1 MPFVRLLRGLL
12 RSPALTIAATLC
24 TAVGVVATTAVA
36 TLANAV
42 LLRPVP
48 FPDADRLVRI
58 WLEEPGVDPRFSFS
72 IPESRELRHLPVFE
86 QVFATARVRVV
97 AVHADGAERLR
108 GEGVDRGYFERL
120 ALAPAAGRLFTATD
134 HDPSAPA
141 VIVLSHGLWTRVF
154 GADPRAIGSTLRTQ
168 RGAYTI
174 VGVTP
179 RWFNGTV
186 EQDLVEFWLPIE
198 HYEPRTMIQDR
209 ESRQTWV
216 VASLAHGATPA
227 DAAAALE
234 ATTQDWKQRDPRRYR
249 NLRLRLEPFG
259 DSWRG
264 ELRRGTAMLG
274 AAAGLLL
281 LVAALNV
288 GCLLLARVLDRR
300 REFAIRRALG
310 AGRATLVRQLLLEA
324 LAVCLG
330 GGLLGVAF
338 GPSILDAMLAIAPI
352 SFPSYLT
359 IEPDLNVACASALV
373 LVLTGLLA
381 GVAPALASG
390 TIAAADALKTG
401 SRGVLGGMRERQW
414 ISWLIAGEIAV
425 TLVILF
431 AGGLLIRS
439 LDRLD
444 TFELGYRRDGIARL
458 AITFSPEDAG
468 PPESRASLYQRIA
481 QAAAVTP
488 RVTAVGLVAETLPP
502 WDAQRGRVHM
512 PEFVETHP
520 DGLPAGVH
528 LSDKGF
534 FDTLGIA
541 IVGGR
546 NFHAGETHA
555 SAIVSERLAE
565 RLGGRDAALGRLIRV
580 TPDQR
585 GGPEGTFSIVGVAGD
600 VAYDGLAEQ
609 GTQRT
614 IYYDDSSDPRA
625 QKRDVYLPLA
635 RFPLMRISVAAAS
648 DGPPQL
654 DAVRRSIAKVVPG
667 SAIHWTDTMT
677 EAVAIEYAP
686 ARFYGMLV
694 AGFSMGAVL
703 LSAVGLFALLWHTA
717 SSRTGEMGLRA
728 ALGASRARIATLI
741 VVSGF
746 RPLAL
751 GTAAGVLGALWCGD
765 WLRGFLYGVG
775 PLDAVALAA
784 SILVVLGVGLFASV
798 LPARRAASVDPL
810 IALKAE

>member
-1 MPFVRLLRGLL
+1 MLLLRLLRGLV

-24 TAVGVVATTAVA
+24 TAVGVAATTAVA

-58 WLEEPGVDPRFSFS
+58 WLEEPGIDPRFSLS
-72 IPESRELRHLPVFE
+72 IPESRDLRLPVFE

-97 AVHADGAERLR
+97 AVHKDGAERLR

-120 ALAPAAGRLFTATD
+120 AVAPAAGRLFTATD
-134 HDPSAPA
+134 HHPSASP
-141 VIVLSHGLWTRVF
+141 VIVLSHGLWSRVF
-154 GADPRAIGSTLRTQ
+154 GADPGAIGSTFRTQ
-168 RGAYTI
+168 RGVYTI

-198 HYEPRTMIQDR
+198 HYEPHAMVQDR

-216 VASLAHGATPA
+216 FASVAHGVTQA
-227 DAAAALE
+227 DAAAAL
-234 ATTQDWKQRDPRRYR
+234 ASTTNAWKQRDPDRYR

-259 DSWRG
+259 DSWRQ
-264 ELRRGTAMLG
+264 EFRRGTVMLG

-310 AGRATLVRQLLLEA
+310 AGRARLVRQLLLEA
-324 LAVCLG
+324 LAVSVG
-330 GGLLGVAF
+330 GGLLGVAV
-338 GPSILDAMLAIAPI
+338 GPVALEAMLAIAPI
-352 SFPSYLT
+352 ALPSYLT
-359 IEPDLNVACASALV
+359 VEPDLSVAFAAGIV
-373 LVLTGLLA
+373 LVLSGLLA

-390 TIAAADALKTG
+390 TIAAADALETG
-401 SRGVLGGMRERQW
+401 SRGVLGGMRERRW

-444 TFELGYRRDGIARL
+444 TIELGYRRDGIARL
-458 AITFSPEDAG
+458 AITFAPEDAG
-468 PPESRASLYQRIA
+468 RSQDRAALYQRIA
-481 QAAAVTP
+481 RAAAETP

-502 WDAQRGRVHM
+502 WDAQRGRVHA
-512 PEFVETHP
+512 PDFVETHA
-520 DGLPAGVH
+520 DGLAAGVH
-528 LSDKGF
+528 LSDHGF
-534 FDTLGIA
+534 FATLGIP
-541 IVGGR
+541 IVAGR
-546 NFHAGETHA
+546 SFHDGETYA
-555 SAIVSERLAE
+555 SAIVSQRLAE
-565 RLGGRDAALGRLIRV
+565 RLGGRDAALGRTIRV
-580 TPDQR
+580 TPDQH
-585 GGPEGTFSIVGVAGD
+585 GGPEGTFAIVGVAGD

-614 IYYDDSSDPRA
+614 LYYDDPSDPRA

-635 RFPLMRISVAAAS
+635 RFPLMRVSVAAAS
-648 DGPPQL
+648 DGAPPL
-654 DAVRRSIAKVVPG
+654 DAVRRNVARIVPG

-677 EAVAIEYAP
+677 EAVAVEYAP
-686 ARFYGMLV
+686 ARFYSMLV
-694 AGFSMGAVL
+694 ASFSAAATL

-717 SSRTGEMGLRA
+717 SSRTGEMGLRS
-728 ALGASRARIATLI
+728 ALGASRARIALLI
-741 VVSGF
+741 VKSAL
-746 RPLAL
+746 RPLAA

-775 PLDAVALAA
+775 PLDGKALAV
-784 SILVVLGVGLFASV
+784 SILVVLGVGLCASA
-798 LPARRAASVDPL
+798 LPARRAAAVDPL
-810 IALKAE
+810 VALKTE